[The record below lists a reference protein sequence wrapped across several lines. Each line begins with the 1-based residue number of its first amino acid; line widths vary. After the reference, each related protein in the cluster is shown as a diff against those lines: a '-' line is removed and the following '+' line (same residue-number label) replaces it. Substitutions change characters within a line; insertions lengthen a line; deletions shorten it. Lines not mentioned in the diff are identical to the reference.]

1 MPHLRITPS
10 DAWCQGNV
18 VACTAWMPGWSSAH
32 STHARVASV
41 ASLFVSRLDVAV
53 KDRVPAELRNRLGIA
68 VARRTYQAYRDLLA
82 SPRWKKL
89 EAAGAMP
96 QRMLWASTGTK
107 DPDASDVLYVEALA
121 APDTIDTLPE
131 KTLKAF
137 ADHGQVGGA
146 MAVDGG
152 DAEDVIAA
160 FAKIG
165 IDADTVAGE
174 LQRKGADAFAKSW
187 SDLMERIATKSE
199 VLKKAG

>member
-1 MPHLRITPS
+1 
-10 DAWCQGNV
+10 
-18 VACTAWMPGWSSAH
+18 
-32 STHARVASV
+32 
-41 ASLFVSRLDVAV
+41 
-53 KDRVPAELRNRLGIA
+53 
-68 VARRTYQAYRDLLA
+68 
-82 SPRWKKL
+82 
-89 EAAGAMP
+89 
-96 QRMLWASTGTK
+96 MLWASTGTK

-165 IDADTVAGE
+165 IDADKIGRAHV
-174 LQRKGADAFAKSW
+174 
-187 SDLMERIATKSE
+187 
-199 VLKKAG
+199 